1 MQLLKTILPGSG
13 MITFFV
19 SIILIVST
27 NSLIAQGT
35 KKTEEPFTIENYY
48 KVKWGYAD
56 EFISLWKKNH
66 YPLLKKAREKGDIL
80 SVVAEVPIMHSGED
94 SRWDFKVIIVFKN
107 VEMAFA
113 AGLTT
118 PYKKEL
124 YPDLDKLE
132 KDEQHRFE
140 LLIAHWDTMTDK
152 IELDK

>member
-1 MQLLKTILPGSG
+1 MQLLKTFLPGSG
-13 MITFFV
+13 KIVFFI
-19 SIILIVST
+19 SIILIVSV

-66 YPLLKKAREKGDIL
+66 YPLLKKAREKGDII
-80 SVVAEVPIMHSGED
+80 SVTAELPIMHSGED
-94 SRWDFKVIIVFKN
+94 TRWDFKVIIVFKN
-107 VEMAFA
+107 TEMAFA

-140 LLIAHWDTMTDK
+140 LLIAHWDIMTDK